1 MRRFTIQSN
10 AAALMVVA
18 LAGCGSGGQSSSER
32 VLPGQFVRP
41 VSNET
46 SAAAQVGSST
56 APSAGA
62 SAGPT
67 AAGAGASGAAPAP
80 RAMTAEAAREG
91 VGRVRAEPG
100 SPRTDA
106 PARPAGELVLVD
118 AKIGDVNNRAVYA
131 SGFLEPMEADLRA
144 KAQELLGANAPNA
157 LQQWRQY
164 AAEQIADA
172 LNRFIADEV
181 FRAEGMASLKP
192 DEKVGLRA
200 YMERMRGDIVRAARG
215 SEELAEERVAAM
227 TGGQSLD
234 EYLRRREQREII
246 NFQLKRQIESKVQVP
261 WRDIRLKY
269 EQDYD
274 KYNPTPTAYM
284 RVIMAPGRDAERVAA
299 IGESLSKGTP
309 FDQVAASDRN
319 AYRAKEAG
327 LHAVPVEGGIAS
339 VEVFDPQVKGAA
351 AVNEAARGLREG
363 AYVGPIDFDGTQT
376 WVYLERIEQTTRSLY
391 DAQLAIENE
400 LFESRRKREID
411 RYIGKLQER
420 ASLTDTR
427 DMMERLMQYAEERCY
442 TPIAAGAKGP

>member
-1 MRRFTIQSN
+1 MRRLTIQSS
-10 AAALMVVA
+10 AAALVVA
-18 LAGCGSGGQSSSER
+18 LAGCGSSGPSARESVS
-32 VLPGQFVRP
+32 PAQFVRQAP
-41 VSNET
+41 DAGATAEQPASANT
-46 SAAAQVGSST
+46 TGAAAAPIASET
-56 APSAGA
+56 ASK
-62 SAGPT
+62 
-67 AAGAGASGAAPAP
+67 PAP
-80 RAMTAEAAREG
+80 RSMTAEAAREG
-91 VGRVRAEPG
+91 VGPVRMEPG
-100 SPRTDA
+100 APRRDVA
-106 PARPAGELVLVD
+106 ARPAGALVLVD

-144 KAQELLGANAPNA
+144 KAQELLGANRPYA
-157 LQQWRQY
+157 LQEWRMY

-246 NFQLKRQIESKVQVP
+246 NYQLKRQIESKVQVP

-269 EQDYD
+269 EQDYE
-274 KYNPTPTAYM
+274 KYNPDPTAYL

-299 IGESLSKGTP
+299 IGDSLAKGTP
-309 FDQVAASDRN
+309 FEQVAGSDRN
-319 AYRAKEAG
+319 AYRAKESG
-327 LHAVPVEGGIAS
+327 LHVVPIEGGISS
-339 VEVFDPQVKGAA
+339 VEVFDPQVKGAG
-351 AVNEAARGLREG
+351 AVNEAARTLREG
-363 AYVGPIDFDGTQT
+363 SYVGPIDFDGTQT

-411 RYIGKLQER
+411 RYIGKLQQR

-442 TPIAAGAKGP
+442 TPIAAGAKAP